1 MAATSDIRFYLHPER
16 IPLGIAGITST
27 QKPQPLNRCGF
38 FYAPYFRGFA
48 SQRNLRTQC
57 YAFGIFRITRSFFMS
72 THLDRLLFAQG
83 GQCFF
88 CRKALPKAEASVE
101 HLVASANGG
110 LNDDGN
116 CVACCKALNHLLG
129 AKSIKEKMQIIL
141 NQRGNFQ
148 CPGNIPTQLPT
159 VASPT
164 PPAPTSSPKPITGNG
179 NIAAIDLVLADLK
192 KRGAS
197 RPRKV
202 STLSSTVKALLK
214 QQQKPNT
221 DAEVAKLIAELQRR
235 GKVVV
240 TDTNVTYKLG

>member
-1 MAATSDIRFYLHPER
+1 
-16 IPLGIAGITST
+16 
-27 QKPQPLNRCGF
+27 
-38 FYAPYFRGFA
+38 
-48 SQRNLRTQC
+48 
-57 YAFGIFRITRSFFMS
+57 MS

-129 AKSIKEKMQIIL
+129 SKSIKEKMQIVL
-141 NQRGNFQ
+141 NQRGNFR
-148 CPGNIPTQLPT
+148 CPGNIPTQ
-159 VASPT
+159 
-164 PPAPTSSPKPITGNG
+164 PATAVSPKPSTSAPKPTPSSSNG
-179 NIAAIDLVLADLK
+179 SAAAIDLVVIDLK

-202 STLSSTVKALLK
+202 STLTSTVKALLK
-214 QQQKPNT
+214 QQQKPNS
-221 DAEVAKLIAELQRR
+221 DGEVASLIAELQRQGR
-235 GKVVV
+235 VVV
-240 TDTNVTYKLG
+240 TDTKVAYKLG